1 MTDEKKDLDMN
12 NEMKSVGDLIK
23 ELQTINE
30 PLFSINNNIASLILV
45 YQMHLMVMEE
55 SKKFFTDE
63 TETPKKK
70 LH

>member
-30 PLFSINNNIASLILV
+30 TLFSINNNIASLILV

-70 LH
+70 LQ

>member
-30 PLFSINNNIASLILV
+30 TLFSINNNIANLILV

-63 TETPKKK
+63 AETPKKK

>member
-1 MTDEKKDLDMN
+1 MTGEKKDLDMN

-30 PLFSINNNIASLILV
+30 TLFSINNNIASLILV

>member
-12 NEMKSVGDLIK
+12 NEMESVGDLIK

-30 PLFSINNNIASLILV
+30 TLFSINNNIASLILV

>member
-1 MTDEKKDLDMN
+1 MN

-30 PLFSINNNIASLILV
+30 TLFSINNNIANLILV

>member
-23 ELQTINE
+23 ALQTINE
-30 PLFSINNNIASLILV
+30 TLFSINNNIASLILV

>member
-30 PLFSINNNIASLILV
+30 TLFSINNNIASLILV

>member
-30 PLFSINNNIASLILV
+30 TLFSINNNIASLILV

-55 SKKFFTDE
+55 
-63 TETPKKK
+63 
-70 LH
+70 

>member
-12 NEMKSVGDLIK
+12 NEMKSGGDLIK

-30 PLFSINNNIASLILV
+30 TLFSINNNIASLILV

>member
-30 PLFSINNNIASLILV
+30 TLFSINNNIASLILV

-55 SKKFFTDE
+55 SKKFFTYE

>member
-1 MTDEKKDLDMN
+1 MTNEKKDLDMN

-30 PLFSINNNIASLILV
+30 TLFSINNNIANLILV

-55 SKKFFTDE
+55 SKKFFIDE
-63 TETPKKK
+63 TEAPKKK

>member
-30 PLFSINNNIASLILV
+30 TLFSINNNIANLILV

-55 SKKFFTDE
+55 SKNFFTDE

>member
-1 MTDEKKDLDMN
+1 MTDEKKDLNMN

-30 PLFSINNNIASLILV
+30 TLFSINNNIANLILV

>member
-12 NEMKSVGDLIK
+12 NEMKSVGDLVK

-30 PLFSINNNIASLILV
+30 TLFSINNNIASLILV